1 MRVLHLPVNV
11 ASHLAATVHGERA
24 IGVDARG
31 LVLTGSTAVQAHEGV
46 DVLSGEPSRR
56 SLRWWRDVTPCLGR
70 LGRAIAWADVV
81 HYYMT
86 PALPLGADLA
96 LVRARGKPGV
106 VEFSGGDIRDPV
118 LESTDNPYYA
128 ARGPGYEYLAMETP
142 ANSRRTQRRFAAAGL
157 EVTLPCPSMEL
168 YLRRDLF
175 PHVHGVRQRVLL
187 SELEPA
193 YPEPAVAR
201 PLVVHAASAPVC
213 KGTAAVVAAVEELR
227 RRGREFE
234 FVALDRVPRAEA
246 LAWMGRADVYVDQL
260 VIGAH
265 GSAAIEAMAL
275 GKPTVCY
282 VKPSMEGRYPADLP
296 LVNATKETLAEV
308 LDGLLADGVRRREL
322 GVRGRAYAERHHDA
336 VGLAHELAA
345 VYEAVLSR
353 ASSRS
358 RRAGARGGGARR
370 PSPGREAGP

>member
-24 IGVDARG
+24 IGLDARG
-31 LVLTGSTAVQAHEGV
+31 VVLTGSTAVQEHDGIE
-46 DVLSGEPSRR
+46 VLSREPSRR
-56 SLRWWRDVTPCLGR
+56 SLGWWRDVTPR
-70 LGRAIAWADVV
+70 LGKLAQAIRAADVV

-96 LVRARGKPGV
+96 LVRALGKPGV

-118 LESTDNPYYA
+118 LESADNPYYA
-128 ARGPGYEYLAMETP
+128 ARGPRYEYLTMETP

-157 EVTLPCPSMEL
+157 EATLPCPSMEL

-175 PHVHGVRQRVLL
+175 PHVHGVRQRVLV
-187 SELEPA
+187 SQLEPA
-193 YPEPAVAR
+193 YPDPAVAR

-213 KGTAAVVAAVEELR
+213 KGTEAVVAAVDQLR
-227 RRGREFE
+227 RRGRDLE
-234 FVALDRVPRAEA
+234 FVALDRVPRVEA
-246 LAWMGRADVYVDQL
+246 LSWMARADVYVDQL
-260 VIGAH
+260 VIGSH

-296 LVNATKETLAEV
+296 LVNATRETLVDV
-308 LDGLLADGVRRREL
+308 LDGLLADGARRREL

-336 VGLAHELAA
+336 VALAPQLAA
-345 VYEAVLSR
+345 VYAAVLSR
-353 ASSRS
+353 ASGRS
-358 RRAGARGGGARR
+358 RRAGARGGAA
-370 PSPGREAGP
+370 PHP